1 MPERITRAV
10 APSRLH
16 IGMLGFGQRGRRQ
29 FGGAG
34 VMIAEP
40 ALQLTI
46 RDSDRYLTSGPLA
59 DRINEFVAHLSAHA
73 PWLRSRTLEHSGM
86 PSVLI
91 TIDSTPPQHAGL
103 GSGTQLGMALALGL
117 SSHFDAPT
125 ETAEELARAVGRGKR
140 SAVGVHGA
148 MSGGFIVEAG
158 KLRDDEISPLVCRL
172 PLPEEWRFVLIA
184 PNQPAGLSGEAEQRA
199 FDRLPPVAP
208 AITVELCRE
217 LVCELVPAARQDD
230 FERFSEGLYRY
241 GRLAGECF
249 AAAQGGVYASP
260 QIANLVDRCRALGVS
275 GVGQSSWGPTVFALC
290 RSRSE
295 AENLR
300 QTLACELPLAETL
313 TVAPDNRGIRIERLA

>member
-1 MPERITRAV
+1 M
-10 APSRLH
+10 
-16 IGMLGFGQRGRRQ
+16 
-29 FGGAG
+29 
-34 VMIAEP
+34 MIAEP
-40 ALQLTI
+40 ALHLTI
-46 RDSDRYLTSGPLA
+46 RDSDRYDALGPLA
-59 DRINEFVAHLSAHA
+59 DRVNEFVGHLSAHA

-86 PSVLI
+86 PSVSI

-103 GSGTQLGMALALGL
+103 GSGTQLGMALARGL
-117 SSHFDAPT
+117 SAHFDAPT
-125 ETAEELARAVGRGKR
+125 ETAEELAHAVGRGKR
-140 SAVGVHGA
+140 SAIGVHGA

-184 PNQPAGLSGEAEQRA
+184 ANQPAGLSGEVEQRA

-208 AITVELCRE
+208 AITAELCRE
-217 LVCELVPAARQDD
+217 LVCELVPAARHGN

-249 AAAQGGVYASP
+249 SAAQGGVYASP
-260 QIANLVDRCRALGVS
+260 QIASLVDRCRALGVS

-290 RSRSE
+290 RCQGE
-295 AENLR
+295 AKTLR
-300 QTLACELPLAETL
+300 HTLACALPLAEML